1 LALTVASLEML
12 IGLWASC
19 ADDGKAT
26 TKSAAMAKQVETTDF
41 IKEFFLPNN

>member
-1 LALTVASLEML
+1 ML

-41 IKEFFLPNN
+41 MWEFYLATG